1 MPNVTSTEFQRN
13 PGRYQDL
20 AQREP
25 VMVMAHGRERTVL
38 LSAEEYRRLKRRDRQ
53 ALAVEEISDGDMA
66 AILAGEVPAEYA
78 HLDGELEG

>member
-13 PGRYQDL
+13 PGRYQDM

-53 ALAVEEISDGDMA
+53 TLAIEQISDSDMA
-66 AILAGEVPAEYA
+66 VIAAAEVPPEYA
-78 HLDGELEG
+78 RLDTELDD